1 MDVCADG
8 DTIVV
13 DMNGSSVVPGDIF
26 DEIRGKDIT
35 IEFDLGNGISWRVNG
50 KSVQKDKVGD
60 IDFRVTLGEEAAD
73 TIPVDIVNA
82 LTGERYSMNLT
93 LAYEGEFGFEAILR
107 ANLGAENKGLVA
119 NLFYYDQSAGAL
131 EFISA
136 GEIDEDGYTELVFT
150 HASDYTIVID
160 TVSMEEQATATDVS
174 GTDMDADNADTLPAQ
189 EDADASETNN
199 RTALIWLIIFA
210 GIAIAAVSVV
220 VVKTR
225 KKEKQ

>member
-1 MDVCADG
+1 MIKMV
-8 DTIVV
+8 
-13 DMNGSSVVPGDIF
+13 
-26 DEIRGKDIT
+26 
-35 IEFDLGNGISWRVNG
+35 L
-50 KSVQKDKVGD
+50 
-60 IDFRVTLGEEAAD
+60 
-73 TIPVDIVNA
+73 
-82 LTGERYSMNLT
+82 
-93 LAYEGEFGFEAILR
+93 
-107 ANLGAENKGLVA
+107 A